1 MVAGEVVIVYRKR
14 GIAVEVENI
23 QRRGGIINNPL
34 SSSDVSDT
42 AFGHRHVS
50 EKTLA
55 DGGMRV
61 GIKTMS

>member
-1 MVAGEVVIVYRKR
+1 MVAGEVVIVYRER

-42 AFGHRHVS
+42 AFRLMNVIANLFHQG
-50 EKTLA
+50 
-55 DGGMRV
+55 
-61 GIKTMS
+61 